1 MDENYTLEAHF
12 LKLAEN
18 LRLLAGNERE
28 QERKSDMQ
36 RLAECYLELA
46 RRNSVGQFA
55 GESKGCRTNA

>member
-36 RLAECYLELA
+36 RLAECYSELA
-46 RRNSVGQFA
+46 CSVGQFA
-55 GESKGCRTNA
+55 GEWKGCRTNA

>member
-12 LKLAEN
+12 LKLAKK
-18 LRLLAGNERE
+18 LQLLAGSERE

-46 RRNSVGQFA
+46 RRNSVGEFA
-55 GESKGCRTNA
+55 GESKGCPTNA